1 MKELPSIVSLVDSF
15 SKLPGVGT
23 KSAERMAYA
32 VLNMKNE
39 SREQFA
45 KALIDVGSKI
55 RKCSTCGLYV
65 EGEEC
70 PICDDETRDHST
82 IVVVSDYKDVLAIE
96 KMNSYHGLYHVLGGL
111 ISASKGI
118 GSDDIAIASL
128 LHRVDNERPKE
139 IIIAI
144 SPTLDGQ
151 TTGLYIAKL
160 LENKNV
166 LVTRLGYGLPM
177 GANLDYTDSLTLSKA
192 FEGRRKL

>member
-1 MKELPSIVSLVDSF
+1 MKELPSIVSLSDSF
-15 SKLPGVGT
+15 SKLPGVGS

-32 VLNMKNE
+32 VLNMDKE
-39 SREQFA
+39 QREQFS
-45 KALIDVGSKI
+45 KSIIEVGSKI
-55 RKCSTCGLYV
+55 HKCPTCGLYI

-70 PICDDETRDHST
+70 PVCLDASRDHTSL
-82 IVVVSDYKDVLAIE
+82 VVVSDYKDALAIE
-96 KMNSYHGLYHVLGGL
+96 KMNSFHGLYHVLGGL

-118 GSDDIAIASL
+118 GSDELAIDSL
-128 LHRVDNERPKE
+128 LKRVDEGIIKE

-151 TTGLYIAKL
+151 TTGLFIAKL
-160 LENKNV
+160 LEGKNV

-177 GANLDYTDSLTLSKA
+177 GANLDYADALTLAKA